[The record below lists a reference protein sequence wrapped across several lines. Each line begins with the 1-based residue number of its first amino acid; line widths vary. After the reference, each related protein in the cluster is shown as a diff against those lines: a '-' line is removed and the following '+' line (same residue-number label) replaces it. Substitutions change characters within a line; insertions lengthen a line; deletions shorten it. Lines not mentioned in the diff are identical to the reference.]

1 MKELLEALI
10 EENAN
15 VSSDEKIPMKGNT
28 FTYMNP
34 GFTEILNDLNKEA
47 KEMSKEN
54 EKLEKENEKPKTEVY
69 KGIPKDKVVFA
80 SFICEHIFR
89 DEENNFDSYVE
100 FLGIFTDPEKA
111 EKACDESNKKGWIPI
126 TTNITP
132 ENKIFKM
139 KKGYYYF
146 NNDLMF
152 LTVKTRIVL
161 AVELNNNIKENFIY
175 CNSIN
180 QKTYMRIVD
189 MFKRYKEE
197 QGKCLSNLENGIHEL
212 FVR

>member
-10 EENAN
+10 EVEENAN
-15 VSSDEKIPMKGNT
+15 VSDEKIPMKGNT

-34 GFTEILNDLNKEA
+34 GFAEVLNDLNKEA
-47 KEMSKEN
+47 KEKSM
-54 EKLEKENEKPKTEVY
+54 EKENKKTEVF

-80 SFICEHIFR
+80 SFVCEHIFR
-89 DEENNFDSYVE
+89 DENNFDSYVE

-132 ENKIFKM
+132 ENKIFYKI
-139 KKGYYYF
+139 KGDYYF

-152 LTVKTRIVL
+152 LMVKNRIVL
-161 AVELNNNIKENFIY
+161 TVELNNLNIKENFMY

>member
-15 VSSDEKIPMKGNT
+15 VSDEKIPMKGNT

-34 GFTEILNDLNKEA
+34 GFAEVLNDLNKEA
-47 KEMSKEN
+47 KEQSM
-54 EKLEKENEKPKTEVY
+54 EKENKKTEVF
-69 KGIPKDKVVFA
+69 KGMPKDKVVFA
-80 SFICEHIFR
+80 SFVCEHIFR
-89 DEENNFDSYVE
+89 DENNFDSYVE

-132 ENKIFKM
+132 ENKIFYKI
-139 KKGYYYF
+139 KGDYYF

-152 LTVKTRIVL
+152 LTVKNRIVL
-161 AVELNNNIKENFIY
+161 AVELNNLNIKENFMY

-212 FVR
+212 FGLR

>member
-15 VSSDEKIPMKGNT
+15 VSDEKIPMKGNT

-47 KEMSKEN
+47 KEKSM
-54 EKLEKENEKPKTEVY
+54 EKENKKTEVF
-69 KGIPKDKVVFA
+69 KGMPKDKVVFA
-80 SFICEHIFR
+80 SFVCEHIFR
-89 DEENNFDSYVE
+89 DENNFNSYVE

-126 TTNITP
+126 TSNITP
-132 ENKIFKM
+132 ENKIFYKI
-139 KKGYYYF
+139 KGDYYF

-152 LTVKTRIVL
+152 LTVKNRIVL
-161 AVELNNNIKENFIY
+161 AVELNKLNIKENFMY

-189 MFKRYKEE
+189 MFKKYKEE

-212 FVR
+212 FGLR

>member
-10 EENAN
+10 EVEENAN
-15 VSSDEKIPMKGNT
+15 VSDEKIPMKGNT

-34 GFTEILNDLNKEA
+34 GFAEVLNDLNKEA
-47 KEMSKEN
+47 KEKSM
-54 EKLEKENEKPKTEVY
+54 EKENKKTEVF

-80 SFICEHIFR
+80 SFVCEHIFR
-89 DEENNFDSYVE
+89 DENNFDSYVE

-132 ENKIFKM
+132 ENKIFYKI
-139 KKGYYYF
+139 KGDYYF
-146 NNDLMF
+146 KNDLMF
-152 LTVKTRIVL
+152 LTVKNRIVL
-161 AVELNNNIKENFIY
+161 AVELNNLNIKENFIY

>member
-15 VSSDEKIPMKGNT
+15 VSDEKIPMKGNT

-34 GFTEILNDLNKEA
+34 GFAEVLNDLNKEA
-47 KEMSKEN
+47 KEQSM
-54 EKLEKENEKPKTEVY
+54 EKENKKTEVF
-69 KGIPKDKVVFA
+69 KGMSKDKVVFA
-80 SFICEHIFR
+80 SFVCEHIFR
-89 DEENNFDSYVE
+89 DENNFDSYVE

-132 ENKIFKM
+132 ENKIFYKI
-139 KKGYYYF
+139 KGDYYF

-152 LTVKTRIVL
+152 LTVKNRIVL
-161 AVELNNNIKENFIY
+161 AVELNNLNIKENFMY

>member
-15 VSSDEKIPMKGNT
+15 VSDEKIPMKGNT

-34 GFTEILNDLNKEA
+34 GFAEVLNDLNKEA
-47 KEMSKEN
+47 KEQSM
-54 EKLEKENEKPKTEVY
+54 EKENKKTEVF
-69 KGIPKDKVVFA
+69 KGMPKDKVVFA
-80 SFICEHIFR
+80 SFVCEHIFR
-89 DEENNFDSYVE
+89 DENNFDSYVE

-111 EKACDESNKKGWIPI
+111 EKACDENKKGWIPI

-132 ENKIFKM
+132 ENKIFYKI
-139 KKGYYYF
+139 KGDYYF
-146 NNDLMF
+146 NKDLMF
-152 LTVKTRIVL
+152 LTIKNRIVL
-161 AVELNNNIKENFIY
+161 SVELNKLNIKENFMY

-180 QKTYMRIVD
+180 QKTYVRIVD

>member
-10 EENAN
+10 EVEENAN
-15 VSSDEKIPMKGNT
+15 VSDEKIPMKGNT

-34 GFTEILNDLNKEA
+34 GFAEVLNDLNKEA
-47 KEMSKEN
+47 KEKSM
-54 EKLEKENEKPKTEVY
+54 EKENKKTEVF

-80 SFICEHIFR
+80 SFVCEHIFR
-89 DEENNFDSYVE
+89 DENNFDSYVE

-132 ENKIFKM
+132 ENKIFYKI
-139 KKGYYYF
+139 KGDYYF

-152 LTVKTRIVL
+152 LTVKNRIVL
-161 AVELNNNIKENFIY
+161 AVELNNLNIKENFIY

>member
-15 VSSDEKIPMKGNT
+15 VSDEKIPKGNT

-34 GFTEILNDLNKEA
+34 GFAEVLNDLNKEA
-47 KEMSKEN
+47 KEKSM
-54 EKLEKENEKPKTEVY
+54 EKENKKTEVF
-69 KGIPKDKVVFA
+69 KGMPKDKVVFA
-80 SFICEHIFR
+80 SFVCEHIFR
-89 DEENNFDSYVE
+89 DENNFDSYVE

-132 ENKIFKM
+132 ENKIFYKI
-139 KKGYYYF
+139 KGDYYF

-152 LTVKTRIVL
+152 LTVKNRIVL
-161 AVELNNNIKENFIY
+161 AVELNNINIKENFVY

-180 QKTYMRIVD
+180 QKTYMKIVD

>member
-15 VSSDEKIPMKGNT
+15 VSDEKIPMKGNT

-34 GFTEILNDLNKEA
+34 GFAEVLNDLNKEA
-47 KEMSKEN
+47 KEQSM
-54 EKLEKENEKPKTEVY
+54 EKENKKTEVF
-69 KGIPKDKVVFA
+69 KGMPKDKVVFA
-80 SFICEHIFR
+80 SFVCEHIFR
-89 DEENNFDSYVE
+89 DENNFNSYVE

-111 EKACDESNKKGWIPI
+111 EKACDESKKGWIPI

-132 ENKIFKM
+132 ENKIFYKI
-139 KKGYYYF
+139 KGDYYF

-152 LTVKTRIVL
+152 LTVKNRIVL
-161 AVELNNNIKENFIY
+161 AVELNKLNIKENFMY

-212 FVR
+212 FGV

>member
-10 EENAN
+10 EVEENAN
-15 VSSDEKIPMKGNT
+15 VSDEKIPMKGNT

-34 GFTEILNDLNKEA
+34 GFAEVLNDLNKEA
-47 KEMSKEN
+47 KEKSM
-54 EKLEKENEKPKTEVY
+54 EKENKKTEVF

-80 SFICEHIFR
+80 SFVCEHIFR
-89 DEENNFDSYVE
+89 DENNFDSYVE

-132 ENKIFKM
+132 ENKIFYKI
-139 KKGYYYF
+139 KGDYYF

-152 LTVKTRIVL
+152 LTVKNRIVL
-161 AVELNNNIKENFIY
+161 AVELNNLNIKENFIY

-212 FVR
+212 FGV